1 MQENEKQASV
11 PYFIH
16 EGDMARMDM
25 AMDRMVTAMDKMK
38 YALRTVCLT
47 LVLVVL
53 LFVVAYSR
61 NNDMVDKLRGM
72 MQDAPDER
80 SRQELQKLIGK
91 MENM

>member
-53 LFVVAYSR
+53 LFVVAYTI
-61 NNDMVDKLRGM
+61 NNNNWRKYVER
-72 MQDAPDER
+72 MQTEVTDAGIHQQPDQSPDR
-80 SRQELQKLIGK
+80 
-91 MENM
+91 

>member
-25 AMDRMVTAMDKMK
+25 AMDKMK

-53 LFVVAYSR
+53 LFVVAYTI
-61 NNDMVDKLRGM
+61 NNNNWLKYVER
-72 MQDAPDER
+72 MQTEVTDAGIHQQPDQSPDR
-80 SRQELQKLIGK
+80 
-91 MENM
+91 